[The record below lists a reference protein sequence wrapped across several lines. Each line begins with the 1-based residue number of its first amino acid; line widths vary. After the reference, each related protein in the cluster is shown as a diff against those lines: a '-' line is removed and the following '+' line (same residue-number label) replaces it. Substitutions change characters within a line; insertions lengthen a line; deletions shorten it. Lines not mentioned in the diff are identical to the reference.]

1 MDYRDFE
8 HIGSE
13 IRDLVQSA
21 IDSQDFSRLNS
32 AINQTLDSARQAFRS
47 AANPGNSGCPKGSSS
62 VRGSSFSNYDRSPKA
77 SDPRFAPAPKG
88 RIAGPLLTCL
98 GFSLAGIFGLSTL
111 LLLLTTFLAHAPS
124 ETWIATIMMLCFFV
138 MSLIVG
144 GVGRKKWNLVKRFRN
159 YKRILGNRTYCSL
172 EELSQL
178 SRRKIHGLR
187 SDLNLMIEKG
197 MFPQGHLDRQGT
209 CFMLTDDVFQQYCAA
224 EQELARRQ
232 REASVVQMPEENQQS
247 DFSPECQ
254 RILEEGNDYIQHIH
268 YCNDILPGA
277 EISRKL
283 DRLETIMRKIF
294 DQVKK
299 EPDLAPE
306 LHKLMNYYLPTTRK
320 LLDAYCQLDAQPV
333 TGENMTGTKLEIECT
348 LDTINEAFE
357 NLLDRFFEDT
367 AWDISSDISVM
378 KTMLAQEGLTDD
390 PLTKAGKERDKQWKT
405 KQQ

>member
-1 MDYRDFE
+1 
-8 HIGSE
+8 
-13 IRDLVQSA
+13 
-21 IDSQDFSRLNS
+21 
-32 AINQTLDSARQAFRS
+32 
-47 AANPGNSGCPKGSSS
+47 
-62 VRGSSFSNYDRSPKA
+62 
-77 SDPRFAPAPKG
+77 
-88 RIAGPLLTCL
+88 
-98 GFSLAGIFGLSTL
+98 
-111 LLLLTTFLAHAPS
+111 
-124 ETWIATIMMLCFFV
+124 
-138 MSLIVG
+138 
-144 GVGRKKWNLVKRFRN
+144 
-159 YKRILGNRTYCSL
+159 
-172 EELSQL
+172 
-178 SRRKIHGLR
+178 
-187 SDLNLMIEKG
+187 
-197 MFPQGHLDRQGT
+197 
-209 CFMLTDDVFQQYCAA
+209 MLTDDVFQQYCAA